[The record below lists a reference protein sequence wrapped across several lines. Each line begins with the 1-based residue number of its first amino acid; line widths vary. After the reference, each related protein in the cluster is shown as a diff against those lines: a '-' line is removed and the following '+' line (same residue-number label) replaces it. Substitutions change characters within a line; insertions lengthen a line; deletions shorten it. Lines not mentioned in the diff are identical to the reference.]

1 MVGKRRAKAP
11 TTTKAG
17 AAGTSKKPL
26 TAKQRL
32 GKVAKWG
39 LVTGLVLALLGA
51 LGFVAIYS
59 VIDIPDPNREFQTE
73 RTEIYYADGKT
84 DLGSFAIQNR
94 DFIPLSQMPETMKD
108 AVVAAE
114 NQSFYTD
121 EGIDPKGILRAAFSN
136 ASGNATQGAS
146 TITQQYVK
154 ILYLTQER
162 SYTRKIKEAV
172 LSLKVQRKLSKQEVL
187 EGYLN
192 TIYFGRGAYGIETAA
207 QAYFNKPAKKLNLRE
222 SAVLASVLNNPS
234 GFDPANGK
242 DAKANLKERYDYVLS
257 SMAKLDMVGQDEAD
271 QAMRK
276 LPKFPEIEAESTY
289 GGQKG
294 HVLEM
299 VRKELV
305 RLKFSDEE
313 IDGGG
318 LQVTT
323 TFTPQAMQAA
333 EQGVIDGRPEGFGDK
348 ELHVGVAS
356 VEPGTGAVR
365 GMYGGQDYLQ
375 SQINWALAGGQAG
388 STFKAFAVAAA
399 IKDGFSLNDT
409 FDGNSPYELPDG
421 TDVGN
426 QGDTDYGRVSLLKA
440 TESSINT
447 AFIDMTLGMDDG
459 PEKIVEMANA
469 MGIPPAEAK
478 GRNAPGFPSS
488 SPGLQANLGVALG
501 SQTVSPINMANAYA
515 TIANGGVAM
524 RPFIIEK
531 VVDSDGEVRYQHKAD
546 EGVRAVSEDI
556 AADTSYALQ
565 QVVQT
570 GSGTRAL
577 ALGRPAAGKTGTA
590 TNDAGD
596 VTSAWFSGYTPQLA
610 TAVMYVRGKGT
621 GQLKGWLP
629 EYFGG
634 SYPAQTWLE
643 VMQAAL
649 EGLPVEEFPDPVYV
663 DGEAPSDGYEPY
675 TPPPTQAP
683 PPSRPTR
690 KPSTP
695 SPQTSSSSPT
705 QEPTQTPTTQE
716 PSTPPPTTQP
726 PSTPTCPPLGCGPP
740 SSSTSPGGGG
750 GSSSPS
756 ASPRAGSGGGGASQ
770 SPRAAA
776 YSTEP

>member
-1 MVGKRRAKAP
+1 MKK
-11 TTTKAG
+11 T
-17 AAGTSKKPL
+17 AAGSSAKQPKTM
-26 TAKQRL
+26 KQRL
-32 GKVAKWG
+32 RKGAKWTA
-39 LVTGLVLALLGA
+39 LSGLVLVLIGA
-51 LGFVAIYS
+51 LGFVALYS

-94 DFIPLSQMPETMKD
+94 DFIPLSEMPDTIKD

-136 ASGNATQGAS
+136 ASGKTTQGAS

-162 SYTRKIKEAV
+162 SYTRKIKEAI
-172 LSLKVQRKLSKQEVL
+172 LSLKVQRKLSKQQVL

-207 QAYFNKPAKKLNLRE
+207 QAYFNKPASKLKLGE
-222 SAVLASVLNNPS
+222 AAVLASVLNNPS

-242 DAKANLKERYDYVLS
+242 EARANLKERYDYVLS
-257 SMAKLDMVGQDEAD
+257 SMAKLDMVDQAEAD
-271 QAMRK
+271 RVMRK
-276 LPKFPEIEAESTY
+276 LPKLPKIKAESTY

-333 EQGVIDGRPEGFGDK
+333 EQGVLEGRPEGFGDK

-365 GMYGGQDYLQ
+365 GLYGGQDYLQ
-375 SQINWALAGGQAG
+375 SQINWAVAGGQAG

-399 IKDGFSLNDT
+399 IKDGFSLKDT
-409 FDGNSPYELPDG
+409 FEGNSPYELPDG

-426 QGDTDYGRVSLLKA
+426 QGDTDYGRVSMLKA

-447 AFIDMTLGMDDG
+447 AFIDMTLGMGSTEG
-459 PEKIVEMANA
+459 PEKILAMSNA
-469 MGIPPAEAK
+469 MGIPPAKAS

-488 SPGLQANLGVALG
+488 SPGLQANLGVSLG
-501 SQTVSPINMANAYA
+501 SQTVSPINMANGYA
-515 TIANGGVAM
+515 TIANGGVAV
-524 RPFIIEK
+524 RPFIIDK
-531 VVDSDGEVRYQHKAD
+531 VVDADGEVRYQHKAT
-546 EGVRAVSEDI
+546 EGERAISEDI

-596 VTSAWFSGYTPQLA
+596 VTSAWFTGYTPQLS

-634 SYPAQTWLE
+634 SFPAQTWLE
-643 VMQAAL
+643 VMQLAL
-649 EGLPVEEFPDPVYV
+649 EGEPVEDFPEPVYV
-663 DGEAPSDGYEPY
+663 DGEAPASGYEPY
-675 TPPPTQAP
+675 TPPPP
-683 PPSRPTR
+683 PPTNTRPTR
-690 KPSTP
+690 KPTRP
-695 SPQTSSSSPT
+695 SPETTESSPT
-705 QEPTQTPTTQE
+705 QEPTQPPSSE
-716 PSTPPPTTQP
+716 PPPPPSSTPPPTTP
-726 PSTPTCPPLGCGPP
+726 PPCPPLGCSPSPSP
-740 SSSTSPGGGG
+740 SSSPTGGAGG
-750 GSSSPS
+750 GSSPG
-756 ASPRAGSGGGGASQ
+756 PGGGNGGGNGGK